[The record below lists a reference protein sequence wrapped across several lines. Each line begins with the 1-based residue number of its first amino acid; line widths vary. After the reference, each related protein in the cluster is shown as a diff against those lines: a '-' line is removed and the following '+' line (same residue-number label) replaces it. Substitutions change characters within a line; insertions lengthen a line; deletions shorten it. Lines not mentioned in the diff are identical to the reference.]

1 MYICNEFVNCK
12 NTYNEKVIYYF
23 AIILVD
29 DNVYLLLQ
37 RHCQE
42 PPRCRRG

>member
-1 MYICNEFVNCK
+1 MQYSKKNMYICNEFVNCK

-29 DNVYLLLQ
+29 DNVYLLF
-37 RHCQE
+37 
-42 PPRCRRG
+42 